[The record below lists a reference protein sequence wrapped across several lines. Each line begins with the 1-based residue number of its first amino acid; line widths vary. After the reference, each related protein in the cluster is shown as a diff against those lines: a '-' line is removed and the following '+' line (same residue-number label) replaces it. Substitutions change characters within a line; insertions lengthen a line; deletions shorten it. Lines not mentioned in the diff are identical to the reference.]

1 MMEILVMIYFT
12 LPSTSVQL
20 ETSNIDHSTTAAPG
34 AIAEVLFARHP
45 SRKYLMGG
53 QNKDCMF

>member
-20 ETSNIDHSTTAAPG
+20 ETLNIDHSTTVASW
-34 AIAEVLFARHP
+34 AIAEVPFTRYP

-53 QNKDCMF
+53 QNKDSMF

>member
-1 MMEILVMIYFT
+1 MIYFT

-20 ETSNIDHSTTAAPG
+20 ETLNIDHSTTVASW
-34 AIAEVLFARHP
+34 AIAEVPFTRYP

-53 QNKDCMF
+53 QNKDSMF

>member
-1 MMEILVMIYFT
+1 MIEILVMIYFT

-20 ETSNIDHSTTAAPG
+20 ETLNIDRRTTVAPW
-34 AIAEVLFARHP
+34 AIAEVLFARYP

-53 QNKDCMF
+53 LNKDCMF

>member
-1 MMEILVMIYFT
+1 MIYFT

-20 ETSNIDHSTTAAPG
+20 ETLNIDRRTTVAPW
-34 AIAEVLFARHP
+34 AIAEVLFARYP

-53 QNKDCMF
+53 LNKDCMF